1 MKHMNVIH
9 PTTKLESKYANLTV
23 FLAGSIEMGKAIDW
37 QQSVID
43 SCKDLPVTFFNPRR
57 KDWDS
62 SWKQD
67 PSNTQFLE
75 QVEWE
80 LDALHQADVVF
91 FNFVPNTM
99 SPISLLELGL
109 MLNHEKDTNPN
120 LSHIY
125 VCCPKDFHRWANVK
139 ITALHR
145 YKAGTSVSYFEDL
158 NKAISTFKID
168 FEDCV

>member
-1 MKHMNVIH
+1 MNIIY
-9 PTTKLESKYANLTV
+9 PPTKLESSYDNLTV

-43 SCKDLPVTFFNPRR
+43 SCKDKPITFFNPRR

-67 PSNTQFLE
+67 PSNPQFLE

-80 LDALHQADVVF
+80 LNALHQADVVF

-109 MLNHEKDTNPN
+109 MLNHKKEAKPS
-120 LSHIY
+120 LSNIY
-125 VCCPKDFHRWANVK
+125 VCCPKDFWRWGNVK
-139 ITALHR
+139 ITTINR
-145 YKAGTSVSYFEDL
+145 WTAGASVSFFENLD
-158 NKAISTFKID
+158 NAISTFKID
-168 FEDCV
+168 IEDAL